1 MTKQDFSF
9 VPVSDVALSD
19 VELLNQHKALIN
31 GNNYSQATTLLNNA
45 SYEKGVR
52 ASFING
58 IVNKVQ
64 NIGLYLLNL
73 TADPEEYYSIEQPD
87 PQCRAFLKL
96 FLDDGIIFSVTVN
109 HL

>member
-19 VELLNQHKALIN
+19 VEILNRHKELIN
-31 GNNYSQATTLLNNA
+31 QNNYDEATTLLNNS

-58 IVNKVQ
+58 IVNKIVK
-64 NIGLYLLNL
+64 IGLYLLNL
-73 TADPEEYYSIEQPD
+73 TANPEEYYSIEQPD
-87 PQCRAFLKL
+87 PVWMKANGKL
-96 FLDDGIIFSVTVN
+96 FWIKVVTEVK
-109 HL
+109 

>member
-1 MTKQDFSF
+1 MIKQDFSF

-19 VELLNQHKALIN
+19 VDILNQHKALVEKD
-31 GNNYSQATTLLNNA
+31 NYSAATALLNNS
-45 SYEKGVR
+45 SYEKGIR

-64 NIGLYLLNL
+64 RIGLYLLNL

-87 PQCRAFLKL
+87 PQWMKENGKL
-96 FLDDGIIFSVTVN
+96 YWIQVIN
-109 HL
+109 N

>member
-19 VELLNQHKALIN
+19 VEILNQHKELVDN
-31 GNNYSQATTLLNNA
+31 KDYDGATALLNN
-45 SYEKGVR
+45 SGYDKGIR

-58 IVNKVQ
+58 IIKKIQ
-64 NIGLYLLNL
+64 DIGLYLLNL

-87 PQCRAFLKL
+87 PEWMRENGKL
-96 FLDDGIIFSVTVN
+96 FWIQLTTEEE
-109 HL
+109 